1 LARVEEA
8 DDVPMEPDD
17 EPDGAESVPSVERER
32 LDDEE
37 GADDDG
43 AGAVSGGR
51 KAAGVCIIRTW
62 KDL

>member
-1 LARVEEA
+1 
-8 DDVPMEPDD
+8 MEPDD

-51 KAAGVCIIRTW
+51 KAAGVCMIRTW